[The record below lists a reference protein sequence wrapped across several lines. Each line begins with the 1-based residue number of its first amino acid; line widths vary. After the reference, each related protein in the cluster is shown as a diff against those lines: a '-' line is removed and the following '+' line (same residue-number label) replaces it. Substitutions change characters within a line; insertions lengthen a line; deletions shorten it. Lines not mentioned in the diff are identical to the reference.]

1 MKGTSI
7 VLKIAVLLCLVCAAN
22 VHAQSFEE
30 ENTKVM
36 ERMDT
41 ESFKGK
47 VLLNKAIALDYQLEP
62 FRIREKNKEGTYVMH
77 LDAIIHIISLKTKTN
92 NHETTTTT

>member
-22 VHAQSFEE
+22 VYAQSFEE

-41 ESFKGK
+41 ESFKEK

-62 FRIREKNKEGTYVMH
+62 
-77 LDAIIHIISLKTKTN
+77 L
-92 NHETTTTT
+92 

>member
-1 MKGTSI
+1 MKVPSI
-7 VLKIAVLLCLVCAAN
+7 IFKLAGLLCCVFAGNLR
-22 VHAQSFEE
+22 AQSFEE

-41 ESFKGK
+41 QSFKGK

-62 FRIREKNKEGTYVMH
+62 FLTREKNKEGAFVCCC
-77 LDAIIHIISLKTKTN
+77 DS
-92 NHETTTTT
+92 